1 LKAVE
6 AVDRN
11 IGKIIDAADKA
22 DYSYMIVSD
31 HGNCEEM
38 RDAAG
43 NVLTNHTVGD
53 VFCFV
58 KANGVDAIR
67 SGGLSNVAPTILKIM
82 GLPIPS
88 EMDEPL
94 F

>member
-1 LKAVE
+1 MTLISITPSDLVNTLARGDIDDFSWSLKAVE

-38 RDAAG
+38 RD
-43 NVLTNHTVGD
+43 
-53 VFCFV
+53 
-58 KANGVDAIR
+58 
-67 SGGLSNVAPTILKIM
+67 
-82 GLPIPS
+82 
-88 EMDEPL
+88 
-94 F
+94 

>member
-1 LKAVE
+1 
-6 AVDRN
+6 
-11 IGKIIDAADKA
+11 
-22 DYSYMIVSD
+22 
-31 HGNCEEM
+31 M

-58 KANGVDAIR
+58 KAKGVDAIR
-67 SGGLSNVAPTILKIM
+67 SGALSNVAPTILKIM
-82 GLPIPS
+82 GLPIPA